1 MQTNADITI
10 YNKYLD
16 PVTQTD
22 KYQRTVIKDVF
33 WRSLEASIRVQTGYN
48 AEDNA
53 YIVIPLQVDREA
65 SYVTPKVFQSLE
77 DKIGVFTLA
86 PEDRIVKGEIL
97 LEITGRISDLDKAYE
112 AYKIT
117 GVDTRDYG
125 SRHLQHW
132 AVTAK

>member
-16 PVTQTD
+16 PLTMSS
-22 KYQRTVIKDVF
+22 KYQRTVIRGVF
-33 WRSLEASIRVQTGYN
+33 WRSLEASIRVQTGHN
-48 AEDNA
+48 TDDNA
-53 YIVIPLQVDREA
+53 YIVIPLQVEREA
-65 SYVTPKVFQSLE
+65 SYVTPKVFQDLE
-77 DKIGVFTLA
+77 DRTGVFTLA
-86 PEDRIVKGEIL
+86 PEDKIVKGEIL

-112 AYKIT
+112 AYEIT
-117 GVDTRDYG
+117 GVDTRNYG